1 VFLGNENGS
10 SVEQIRGKLH
20 ADQGSVLGG
29 QDGKTNGTRR
39 YAAFI
44 SYSHA
49 DAEMSNWLQ
58 KRLESSASPS

>member
-1 VFLGNENGS
+1 M
-10 SVEQIRGKLH
+10 RGKLH